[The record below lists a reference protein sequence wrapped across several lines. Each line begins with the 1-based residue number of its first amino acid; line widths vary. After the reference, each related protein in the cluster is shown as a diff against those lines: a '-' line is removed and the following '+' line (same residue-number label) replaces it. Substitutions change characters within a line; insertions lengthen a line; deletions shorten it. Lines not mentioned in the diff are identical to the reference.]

1 MTAPITAAMVRE
13 AFPNPASMNDQKAGV
28 PGCYCVGGAFLAIVH
43 ESSNQGIP
51 VIGFPNPE
59 PIAKALRRVNP
70 SLSEYHAERF
80 AWDIIH
86 ANDAGDFDDAWRFLG
101 FALTHGRGVTS

>member
-13 AFPNPASMNDQKAGV
+13 KFPHPVSMDDRKAGV

-43 ESSNQGIP
+43 ESSNRGIP
-51 VIGFPNPE
+51 DIAFPEPE
-59 PIAKALRRVNP
+59 PIGDALRRVNP
-70 SLSEYHAERF
+70 SLSGGRADRF

-86 ANDAGDFDDAWRFLG
+86 TNDARDFDGAWRILDE
-101 FALTHGRGVTS
+101 ALSYGREATS